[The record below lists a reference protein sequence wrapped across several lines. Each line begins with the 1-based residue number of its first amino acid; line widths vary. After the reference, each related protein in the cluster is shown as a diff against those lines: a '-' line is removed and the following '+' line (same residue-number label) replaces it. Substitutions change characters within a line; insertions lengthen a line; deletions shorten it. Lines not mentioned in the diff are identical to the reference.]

1 LERRGLAGIL
11 EIDVKIGDG
20 TIGAGFDR
28 EAQLIL
34 RCLQHCATRPV
45 ANDAA
50 ADFAVAETDS
60 ELARACDHVDWERLT
75 RAAATHGVLPLV
87 YRRLKTV
94 RDLPPEALTRMRAEF
109 YGNSLNNLHLTR
121 ELVRLIG
128 LLKAKGIGA
137 IAFKGPTL
145 ALKAWGEV
153 ALRQFND
160 LDLLVHPSDAAVAAE
175 VLIGAGYWPRT
186 FDRDH
191 PARSIARRCE
201 DEFMRPGSPWMIDL
215 HWDLNPAYFDY
226 GPNASSVW
234 ARAEAIDVEG
244 AEVLTLAPAD
254 LVLFLAVHATKHGWI
269 NLGWV
274 CDFDETLRAIADA
287 DLPVILAAARR
298 SGCLRMFLLGVA
310 LAAALLDAPTPPAFA
325 DALRRDR
332 SIASLVGGI
341 ERRLFASIGMQARLY
356 SEWIVP
362 LRTIPGLG
370 GRLRYL
376 ASRALTPNVDDF
388 DFLPLPQMLYPAY
401 YAMRPFR
408 LAWQQGRR
416 LFVDVPHPLKRLR
429 GAPR

>member
-1 LERRGLAGIL
+1 MERRGLAGIL
-11 EIDVKIGDG
+11 EIDVNTGGG
-20 TIGAGFDR
+20 TIGAGFDL
-28 EAQLIL
+28 EARLIL
-34 RCLQHCATRPV
+34 RCLRRAQSSV

-50 ADFAVAETDS
+50 DSAVAHLDFARD
-60 ELARACDHVDWERLT
+60 RDHIDWERLT
-75 RAAATHGVLPLV
+75 LAAATHGVLPLV
-87 YRRLKTV
+87 YRRLKGV

-109 YGNSLNNLHLTR
+109 YGNSLNNLHLAR

-128 LLKAKGIGA
+128 LLQAKGIRA
-137 IAFKGPTL
+137 LAFKGPTL

-153 ALRQFND
+153 GLRQFND
-160 LDLLVHPSDAAVAAE
+160 LDLLVHPANAAVATE

-215 HWDLNPAYFDY
+215 HWELNPAYFNY
-226 GPNASSVW
+226 GPDAAAVW
-234 ARAEAIDVEG
+234 ERAESMSVEG
-244 AEVLTLAPAD
+244 CEVLTLAPAD
-254 LVLFLAVHATKHGWI
+254 LILFLAVHATKHGWI
-269 NLGWV
+269 NLGWI

-287 DLPVILAAARR
+287 DLPGILEAARR
-298 SGCLRMFLLGVA
+298 SGCSRMFLLGVA
-310 LAAALLDAPTPPAFA
+310 LSSALLDAPTPSACA
-325 DALRRDR
+325 DALGGDR
-332 SIASLVGGI
+332 SVASLVAGI

-388 DFLPLPQMLYPAY
+388 DFVPLPRMLYPLY
-401 YAMRPFR
+401 YAMRPVR

-429 GAPR
+429 GTPR

>member
-1 LERRGLAGIL
+1 MERRRVAGIL
-11 EIDVKIGDG
+11 EIGVNTGDRI
-20 TIGAGFDR
+20 IGANFDR
-28 EAQLIL
+28 EARLIL
-34 RCLQHCATRPV
+34 RCLRHAPIPV
-45 ANDAA
+45 ANEAVANSPIAGTDS
-50 ADFAVAETDS
+50 DFAH
-60 ELARACDHVDWERLT
+60 ACDRIEWARLT

-87 YRRLKTV
+87 YRRLKTAG
-94 RDLPPEALTRMRAEF
+94 DLPPEALTRMRAEF
-109 YGNSLNNLHLTR
+109 YGNSLNNLHLAR
-121 ELVRLIG
+121 ELVRVID

-145 ALKAWGEV
+145 ALAAWGDV
-153 ALRQFND
+153 GLRQFND
-160 LDLLVHPSDAAVAAE
+160 LDLLVEPADAPGAAAV
-175 VLIGAGYWPRT
+175 LIAAGYWPRT

-201 DEFMRPGSPWMIDL
+201 DEFMRSDSPWMIDL
-215 HWDLNPAYFDY
+215 HWELNPAYFNY
-226 GPNASSVW
+226 GPDARAVW
-234 ARAEAIDVEG
+234 ARARSISVEG

-254 LVLFLAVHATKHGWI
+254 LALFLAVHATKHGWI
-269 NLGWV
+269 NLGWI
-274 CDFDETLRAIADA
+274 CDFDETLRALAAA
-287 DLPVILAAARR
+287 DLPAMLEAARR
-298 SGCLRMFLLGVA
+298 SGSLRMLLLGIA
-310 LAAALLDAPTPPAFA
+310 LAAHLLDAPVPPAFA

-332 SIASLVGGI
+332 AVASLVAGI

-362 LRTIPGLG
+362 LRTIPRLRA
-370 GRLRYL
+370 RLRYL

-388 DFLPLPQMLYPAY
+388 DFLPLPQMLYPLY